1 MEDGLIATIV
11 ILFGIPIVFFVLV
24 RIFGCREPSFKRVGS
39 RLGFRSVS
47 VEEAAAELKDADK
60 WLVQGEKNFSL
71 RRALIRYYSGYAM
84 LVGDLYIGKNTKGG
98 FFSFFETYA
107 IFNHNAKLPVFE
119 AMVYDPENPEHKDS
133 DYIRDN
139 SHGVILYESDDEL
152 LMYYPLK
159 EQITYNALA
168 YPELLIKVQNISKA
182 KELLKKG
189 TLMLMAE
196 ILSRSAV
203 YKVVSTKQGFYT
215 KTNLYCPLYHLSSY
229 IKDSQRIF
237 ELFNVLKK

>member
-1 MEDGLIATIV
+1 
-11 ILFGIPIVFFVLV
+11 
-24 RIFGCREPSFKRVGS
+24 
-39 RLGFRSVS
+39 
-47 VEEAAAELKDADK
+47 
-60 WLVQGEKNFSL
+60 
-71 RRALIRYYSGYAM
+71 
-84 LVGDLYIGKNTKGG
+84 
-98 FFSFFETYA
+98 
-107 IFNHNAKLPVFE
+107 
-119 AMVYDPENPEHKDS
+119 MVYDTNNPKHRDP
-133 DYIRDN
+133 DYIRE
-139 SHGVILYESDDEL
+139 SGHGVISYESDDEL

-168 YPELLIKVQNISKA
+168 YPELLIKMQDIIKA
-182 KELLKKG
+182 EELLKKG

-237 ELFNVLKK
+237 ELFYVLKK